1 MKELRDIL
9 ERLSSWPA
17 DASDACAVATVI
29 EVRGSAFRRPGA
41 RMLIAGDG
49 RLVGSVSG
57 GCLEADV
64 CQQASRVIATG
75 VPEILT
81 YDTTSDADI
90 VWGLGLGCNGIVRV
104 LVERVQPRK
113 LPAYLPFIAES
124 LDRGEHATVATVTRV
139 TNAKAE
145 VDADADANDVA
156 PGQRNGVAP
165 GQRVLLRE
173 DGSIAATD
181 IGDEAWLVP
190 IVETT
195 RQALEDRA
203 TRLVSCADATGEIE
217 IFAETVKPPVPLVI
231 FGSGDDAAMVSR
243 LAKSMGWHVTVVD
256 RRPSY
261 LTRERLP
268 EADALILTELTEPDA
283 VSTNVPLSPRTT
295 ALVMTHN
302 YLQDRAIL
310 EALLPRQL
318 AYIGQLGPRRR
329 TERLL
334 QEIADEHR
342 DLVSV
347 SNSSSV
353 SASASVSDSASVSAS
368 ASGSASASA
377 SVAASDSASAYDAG
391 AISRLHGP
399 VGLDLGA
406 ETPEEIA
413 LAIVAEIQAVTH
425 QREAGFLKD
434 RPGPIHLPASA
445 EPARA

>member
-113 LPAYLPFIAES
+113 LPTYLPFIAES

-139 TNAKAE
+139 TNA
-145 VDADADANDVA
+145 DANAVS
-156 PGQRNGVAP
+156 P

-173 DGSIAATD
+173 DGSIASTD
-181 IGDEAWLVP
+181 IGNEAWLVP

-195 RQALEDRA
+195 RQALADRA

-243 LAKSMGWHVTVVD
+243 LAKSLGWHVTVVD

-268 EADALILTELTEPDA
+268 EADALILTEPDS

-310 EALLPRQL
+310 DALLPRQL

-334 QEIADEHR
+334 QELAEEH
-342 DLVSV
+342 
-347 SNSSSV
+347 
-353 SASASVSDSASVSAS
+353 
-368 ASGSASASA
+368 G
-377 SVAASDSASAYDAG
+377 ASAYHTTAV
-391 AISRLHGP
+391 SRLHGP

>member
-9 ERLSSWPA
+9 ERLSNWPA

-113 LPAYLPFIAES
+113 LPTYLPFIAES

-139 TNAKAE
+139 TNA
-145 VDADADANDVA
+145 DANAVS
-156 PGQRNGVAP
+156 P

-173 DGSIAATD
+173 DGSIVSTD
-181 IGDEAWLVP
+181 IGNEAWLVP

-195 RQALEDRA
+195 RQALADRA

-243 LAKSMGWHVTVVD
+243 LAKSLGWHVTVVD

-268 EADALILTELTEPDA
+268 EADALILTEPDS

-310 EALLPRQL
+310 DALLPRQL

-334 QEIADEHR
+334 QELAEEH
-342 DLVSV
+342 
-347 SNSSSV
+347 
-353 SASASVSDSASVSAS
+353 
-368 ASGSASASA
+368 G
-377 SVAASDSASAYDAG
+377 ASAYDTTTV
-391 AISRLHGP
+391 SRLHGP

>member
-9 ERLSSWPA
+9 ERLRSWPA
-17 DASDACAVATVI
+17 DAADACAIATVI

-41 RMLIAGDG
+41 RMLIAADG

-64 CQQASRVIATG
+64 CQRAADVITSG
-75 VPEILT
+75 VPQILT

-104 LVERVQPRK
+104 LVEPVRART

-124 LDRGEHATVATVTRV
+124 LDRGEHATVATITRG
-139 TNAKAE
+139 ASA
-145 VDADADANDVA
+145 AAAA
-156 PGQRNGVAP
+156 

-173 DGSIAATD
+173 DGGIAATD
-181 IGDEAWLVP
+181 IADTAWLTR
-190 IVETT
+190 IVEGT
-195 RQALEDRA
+195 RRALEDRA
-203 TRLVSCADATGEIE
+203 TRLLSCTDETTGSEIE
-217 IFAETVKPPVPLVI
+217 IFSETVKPPVPLVI

-243 LAKSMGWHVTVVD
+243 LAKTLGWHVTVVD

-268 EADALILTELTEPDA
+268 EADALILSEPEA
-283 VSTNVPLSPRTT
+283 IATAVPLTPRTM

-310 EALLPRQL
+310 ETLLPRGL
-318 AYIGQLGPRRR
+318 TYIGQLGPRRR

-334 QEIADEHR
+334 QELAEEHG
-342 DLVSV
+342 
-347 SNSSSV
+347 SSTYGAHSEN
-353 SASASVSDSASVSAS
+353 ASRV
-368 ASGSASASA
+368 
-377 SVAASDSASAYDAG
+377 
-391 AISRLHGP
+391 HGP

-413 LAIVAEIQAVTH
+413 LAIVAEIQAVTAH
-425 QREAGFLKD
+425 HEAGFLKD

>member
-9 ERLSSWPA
+9 ERLSNWPA
-17 DASDACAVATVI
+17 DASEACAIATVI

-64 CQQASRVIATG
+64 CEKSAHVVTTT

-90 VWGLGLGCNGIVRV
+90 VWGLGLGCNGIVRI
-104 LVERVQPRK
+104 LVEPVQPRR

-124 LDRGEHATVATVTRV
+124 LDRGEAATIATITRV
-139 TNAKAE
+139 AGAAGSGALKT
-145 VDADADANDVA
+145 
-156 PGQRNGVAP
+156 
-165 GQRVLLRE
+165 GQRVLMRA
-173 DGSIAATD
+173 DGSVASTD
-181 IGDEAWLVP
+181 ITHTAWLAR

-195 RQALEDRA
+195 RGALEDR
-203 TRLVSCADATGEIE
+203 TNRLVSLPDESTGAGDEVE
-217 IFAETVKPPVPLVI
+217 MFAETIKPPVPLVI

-243 LAKSMGWHVTVVD
+243 LAKTIGWHVTVVD
-256 RRPSY
+256 R
-261 LTRERLP
+261 RLP
-268 EADALILTELTEPDA
+268 EADALILTELGEPDA
-283 VSTNVPLSPRTT
+283 VSTNVPVTPRTM

-310 EALLPRQL
+310 EALLPRGL

-334 QEIADEHR
+334 QELAEEHG
-342 DLVSV
+342 
-347 SNSSSV
+347 
-353 SASASVSDSASVSAS
+353 A
-368 ASGSASASA
+368 
-377 SVAASDSASAYDAG
+377 AYDAS
-391 AISRLHGP
+391 AVARLHGP

-413 LAIVAEIQAVTH
+413 LAIVAEIQAVTA

-434 RPGPIHLPASA
+434 RPGPIHLPVSA